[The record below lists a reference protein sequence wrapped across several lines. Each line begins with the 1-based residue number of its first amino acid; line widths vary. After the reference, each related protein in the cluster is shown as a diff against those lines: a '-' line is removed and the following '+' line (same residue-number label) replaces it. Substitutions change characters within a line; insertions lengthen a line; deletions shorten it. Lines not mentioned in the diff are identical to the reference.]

1 MNSAQK
7 TAEYLSK
14 MKRGSI
20 PKIITLVLDNKLA
33 VNRVVMFDES
43 ITQEELVS
51 NLLKEVSKHGEHII
65 LASNKK
71 LNRELIEQYLGK
83 IGSNLLD
90 VVTIKQDSEITKSE
104 QDIMFSISPKESRI
118 LTKTVDET
126 THDKQSFP
134 NISTITEMAV
144 VP

>member
-1 MNSAQK
+1 
-7 TAEYLSK
+7 

-33 VNRVVMFDES
+33 LNRVVMFDES

-104 QDIMFSISPKESRI
+104 QDIMFSIA
-118 LTKTVDET
+118 
-126 THDKQSFP
+126 P
-134 NISTITEMAV
+134 NFKKSKKWINKSKGKDGLKLRL
-144 VP
+144 